1 MELCSADMAPFF
13 TYALLLIAGCSI
25 HRDCLGVNIG
35 DKRYGASLEAMDICD
50 SKWLWDGKECVEIAD
65 GDIERDKIHV

>member
-1 MELCSADMAPFF
+1 M
-13 TYALLLIAGCSI
+13 IAHAKSSGMKFYG
-25 HRDCLGVNIG
+25 LGVNIG